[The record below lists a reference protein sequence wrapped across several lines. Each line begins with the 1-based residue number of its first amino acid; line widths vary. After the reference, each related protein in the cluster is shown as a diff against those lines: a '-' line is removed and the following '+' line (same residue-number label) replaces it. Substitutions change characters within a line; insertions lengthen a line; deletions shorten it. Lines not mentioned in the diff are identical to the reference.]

1 MEDTK
6 ITPEEVLKLKQA
18 AQAEQAA
25 QTGAP
30 EGTIL
35 GPQVKAQIQ
44 VVGDKGIIKGYAS
57 IFKAFDSYNERVK
70 KGAFKR
76 SIEESFKGL
85 AVPRI
90 KVLSQHRWDEPIGL
104 PTVLKEDGVGL
115 YFEAEVSAHPD
126 NEAARKMR
134 ALMTEGLVD
143 GVSIGYRIRPGGITD
158 LGEKDFD
165 PAELVGPIWM
175 WPAELTDLNLL
186 EFSPVTFPANW
197 GARLE
202 VVKSLGRVQVPGYRF
217 ASLTAT
223 EEDAEPGSAKQDQG
237 AAPHNDTSNDG
248 GAPEKAAPQD
258 DTKSQQQALADALA
272 GFVREDDQRRLVGAL
287 KTLGG

>member
-57 IFKAFDSYNERVK
+57 IFKVFDSYNERVK

-85 AVPRI
+85 TVPRI

-115 YFEAEVSAHPD
+115 YFEAEISGHPD

-134 ALMTEGLVD
+134 ALMAEGLVD

-175 WPAELTDLNLL
+175 WPSELTDLSLL

-202 VVKSLGRVQVPGYRF
+202 VVKSLGRVQVPGHRF
-217 ASLTAT
+217 ASLP
-223 EEDAEPGSAKQDQG
+223 AEPDDDQDGDADAKSGDDAKDNNEG
-237 AAPHNDTSNDG
+237 ASN
-248 GAPEKAAPQD
+248 KAAPQD
-258 DTKSQQQALADALA
+258 DTKSQQALADALA
-272 GFVREDDQRRLVGAL
+272 GFVREDDQRRLADAL